1 MFRLLGSHRPR
12 STCAKSASVIG
23 ALVLPLLV
31 APPLVP
37 LLASVRRRPK
47 WVAVGGVSSA
57 SAVRDPTSAER
68 TPRIDN
74 ARHSR
79 IRKIIEVGVSCA
91 GL

>member
-12 STCAKSASVIG
+12 NTCAKSASVIG

-47 WVAVGGVSSA
+47 WVAVGGDLVSECCSGSDLCGANPQDRQCA
-57 SAVRDPTSAER
+57 SLPYSE
-68 TPRIDN
+68 N
-74 ARHSR
+74 N
-79 IRKIIEVGVSCA
+79 
-91 GL
+91 